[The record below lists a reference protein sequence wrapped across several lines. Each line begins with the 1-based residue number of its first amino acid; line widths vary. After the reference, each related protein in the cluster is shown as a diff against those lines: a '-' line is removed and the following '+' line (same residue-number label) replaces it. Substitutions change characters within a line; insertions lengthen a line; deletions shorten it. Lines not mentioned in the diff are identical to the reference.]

1 MKYLICVDNTNREE
15 SLTIGKKYLCVD
27 TDLIRI
33 CGYDIITI
41 INNQGVKY
49 SCTSDRFKII
59 DCKLPINTKTI

>member
-1 MKYLICVDNTNREE
+1 MKYFICVDNTDREE
-15 SLTIGKKYLCVD
+15 SLTIGKKYLCVN

-49 SCTSDRFKII
+49 CYISERFKIFN
-59 DCKLPINTKTI
+59 CKLSNNIKTI